1 MAWLLRWAALIWLC
15 CSLVYITLWETTL
28 LQLGKAFLPPLVLS
42 ILSVS
47 FLWGSWHPDDPDDDG
62 GGIPWWRWRELFE
75 YFRLTRPVDRSR
87 EKKVVRIDEKKR
99 A

>member
-1 MAWLLRWAALIWLC
+1 MAWLLRWAAFIWLC
-15 CSLVYITLWETTL
+15 CSLVYIASWDVSLIQFL
-28 LQLGKAFLPPLVLS
+28 KAFTPPLILS

-47 FLWGSWHPDDPDDDG
+47 FCWSHWYEEDPDDG
-62 GGIPWWRWRELFE
+62 GGIQWRRWRELFE

-87 EKKVVRIDEKKR
+87 ERKVVRINEKKR